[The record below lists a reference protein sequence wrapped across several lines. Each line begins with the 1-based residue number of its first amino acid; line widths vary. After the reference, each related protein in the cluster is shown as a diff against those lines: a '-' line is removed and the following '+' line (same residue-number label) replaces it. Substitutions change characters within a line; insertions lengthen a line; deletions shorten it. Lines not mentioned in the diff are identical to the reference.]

1 MSVSFV
7 RLMSFLTI
15 ASRFQL
21 NLKSWKEMA
30 LGKSRKCRL
39 GGATANVFF
48 KLPAAMIDDEVGPH
62 QSFLKLAEI
71 SVETYETFFRD
82 MSKMT
87 SDVKRLCQQHPW
99 SDYLLAEGLL

>member
-1 MSVSFV
+1 M

-15 ASRFQL
+15 APFSVELEELERNGFGKIKKVSSR
-21 NLKSWKEMA
+21 
-30 LGKSRKCRL
+30 GT
-39 GGATANVFF
+39 TANVFF
-48 KLPAAMIDDEVGPH
+48 KIPAAMIDDEVGPH